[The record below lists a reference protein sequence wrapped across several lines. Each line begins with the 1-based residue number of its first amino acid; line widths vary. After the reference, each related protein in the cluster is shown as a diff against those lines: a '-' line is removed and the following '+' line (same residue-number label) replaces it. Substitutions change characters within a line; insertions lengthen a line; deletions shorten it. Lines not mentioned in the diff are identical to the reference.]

1 MGIASRYA
9 FTLASSAS
17 LWQHTGSSCW
27 WKSVPTAHRF
37 AWQHYMLPGT
47 VNNGFW
53 GVARLVPLHVLS
65 VSLLAAVHMRRHA
78 GAHPLHLSCLMT
90 VLGLCSLLSS

>member
-1 MGIASRYA
+1 
-9 FTLASSAS
+9 
-17 LWQHTGSSCW
+17 
-27 WKSVPTAHRF
+27 
-37 AWQHYMLPGT
+37 MLPGT

-78 GAHPLHLSCLMT
+78 GAHPLH
-90 VLGLCSLLSS
+90 VLFDDRLGVVLFAVLVGA